1 MEDVTT
7 ATGTTVPAAAIE
19 QLLFTKDWLKG
30 VRAIAHD
37 TISERASIAYTSAYH
52 LSGSREFHD
61 DAHSTAVHNL
71 LHCTTNSIVAFALYH
86 LRPLLPDL
94 TDEQRARID
103 ATVTALDLQVS
114 EDLTRA
120 NGTDPREVRAPGPEQ
135 LALAPEVSRAC
146 STLPG
151 PRQGPASRPRP
162 SPFGGLP
169 ALACPPV
176 GA

>member
-7 ATGTTVPAAAIE
+7 ATGTTVPAEAIE

-37 TISERASIAYTSAYH
+37 TISERASIAYESAYH
-52 LSGSREFHD
+52 LSGGREFHD

-71 LHCTTNSIVAFALYH
+71 LHCTTNSIVAFALHH

-114 EDLTRA
+114 EDLTGA

-135 LALAPEVSRAC
+135 LALAPESVRQT
-146 STLPG
+146 TLWGGAVPG
-151 PRQGPASRPRP
+151 PDEA
-162 SPFGGLP
+162 
-169 ALACPPV
+169 A
-176 GA
+176 GAGAP